1 MKPSA
6 QAECALEPSLQSLQA
21 CQGQDS
27 IPCCS
32 HDPSLESGGKGMRSK
47 TNQPTNQKIQT
58 TGFLTWY
65 LKSPRAAYDKLMA
78 RPSMDHN
85 IGSHDQQLL
94 QEGILSG
101 WGVSSGLRY
110 SCGNTGYFNPLRWAR
125 DQTQTSVSTGATA
138 VRFLIH
144 CAMRE
149 LRGRTS

>member
-1 MKPSA
+1 
-6 QAECALEPSLQSLQA
+6 
-21 CQGQDS
+21 
-27 IPCCS
+27 
-32 HDPSLESGGKGMRSK
+32 MRSK

-101 WGVSSGLRY
+101 WGVPV
-110 SCGNTGYFNPLRWAR
+110 GY
-125 DQTQTSVSTGATA
+125 ATA
-138 VRFLIH
+138 AATLDTLTH
-144 CAMRE
+144 CAGPRIKPKPLHRLE
-149 LRGRTS
+149 PLQSDS